1 MLGYDVN
8 YFEKLLMSLKGK
20 ALSECPYQLVIEA
33 YLYKSTYKG
42 SKNKSQPNR
51 DESFW
56 NSNFVFDIP
65 IPLYKTDDFILAL
78 ARYFSQEVASNFSFV
93 THVFSQSPE
102 TVLVAIRRSQIVT
115 NESHLKWEEVKAL
128 SSKTPDKLN
137 SLIATSEAFQAAYK
151 DREIRVKQLRE
162 PFKSLTLFELMSL
175 SAVYSFKHLAQPAV
189 SFDGGVISN
198 GSQLRALTKLTEW
211 KLGHSNTEEF
221 TLSESKI
228 ANSLK
233 KYQIPL
239 VFPSDEDGSTAEAYL
254 VLFEKLI
261 QAQVEF
267 DEFMSQ
273 SVHPFCFDDSIA
285 FSVEN
290 DRLILKT
297 TDKASET
304 ADNWV
309 RNGNRQKALR
319 GYWFNLAVDEFIASG
334 MASQQIGTAEN
345 HQNNQIAYVKAIAN
359 KLELQ
364 RIYGFTSYVTTS
376 SGLNVNLFQ
385 ALLSLELMTAF
396 YLKDY
401 IAAFYEEYAGVGE
414 WQGAVALVA
423 LKGAA
428 TGQNRFPI
436 TWSRWKEKAQN
447 IVGWTVSNDFPS
459 GNIKSAEAI
468 LDFWCLDLRK
478 YSQLIK
484 NSSYLN
490 LPQLTEK
497 PIFKMGQYCV
507 QLPWLMS
514 SQLGSV
520 SAVNNLRRF
529 ANQRS
534 SLKDETTRIE
544 NQLGDA
550 FHRRGFTVV
559 RNFED
564 PSPLGKEAGEV
575 DLICAID
582 GIVIVIEV
590 KSTFNRTTKSEI
602 FYHRDKTLRKAG
614 IQVRKKTR
622 AVQVN
627 LQEKESLFTCLKLT
641 TKAPRVIGL
650 IADTSIEFD
659 HESFSG
665 AMKVSIE
672 ELIIALADNAH
683 LLCDQEKEISRSL
696 ESNEEP
702 SLIADE
708 FTLYPSGFSGDE
720 FINVLE
726 QSRVWERYEQLKS
739 QGGDTFT
746 DLPSLYSQYN
756 TGKNKNKDPLFN
768 VR

>member
-1 MLGYDVN
+1 MLDCDVN
-8 YFEKLLMSLKGK
+8 YFEKLLLSLKGK
-20 ALSECPYQLVIEA
+20 TLSECPYQLVIEA
-33 YLYKSTYKG
+33 YLYRSPGKG
-42 SKNKSQPNR
+42 SKHKAHPNR

-56 NSNFVFDIP
+56 HSNFVFDIP
-65 IPLYKTDDFILAL
+65 TSLYKTDDFILAL

-115 NESHLKWEEVKAL
+115 NESHLKWDEIKAL

-137 SLIATSEAFQAAYK
+137 SLIATSEAFQAAYS
-151 DREIRVKQLRE
+151 DRKNRINHLRE

-175 SAVYSFKHLAQPAV
+175 SAVYSFKHLAEPAV
-189 SFDGGVISN
+189 SFDGGEIRTD
-198 GSQLRALTKLTEW
+198 SQLRALKKLTEW
-211 KLGHSNTEEF
+211 KLRHSATDEF
-221 TLSESKI
+221 SLSESKI
-228 ANSLK
+228 TKSLK
-233 KYQIPL
+233 KYHIPL
-239 VFPSDEDGSTAEAYL
+239 VFPSDQDSSIAEAL
-254 VLFEKLI
+254 LLLFEELI

-267 DEFMSQ
+267 DEFISQ
-273 SVHPFCFDDSIA
+273 SVHPFCFDDSIE
-285 FSVEN
+285 FSVKNE
-290 DRLILKT
+290 RLILKT
-297 TDKASET
+297 TDKASEI

-319 GYWFNLAVDEFIASG
+319 GYWFNLAMDEFIASG
-334 MASQQIGTAEN
+334 MATQQIGTAEN
-345 HQNNQIAYVKAIAN
+345 HDSNQIAYIKAIAI

-401 IAAFYEEYAGVGE
+401 IAAFYEEHAGVGG

-447 IVGWTVSNDFPS
+447 IVGWTVSNDFPT

-468 LDFWCLDLRK
+468 MDFWCLDLRK
-478 YSQLIK
+478 YSQVIK
-484 NSSYLN
+484 NSAYLN
-490 LPQLTEK
+490 LPLLTEK
-497 PIFKMGQYCV
+497 PIFKIGQYCV
-507 QLPWLMS
+507 ELPWLMS

-550 FHRRGFTVV
+550 FERRGFTVV

-564 PSPLGKEAGEV
+564 TSPLGKEAGEV

-582 GIVIVIEV
+582 NIVIVIEV
-590 KSTFNRTTKSEI
+590 KSTFNRTTKDEI
-602 FYHRDKTLRKAG
+602 YYHRDKTLRKAG
-614 IQVRKKTR
+614 IQVRKKTKAVR
-622 AVQVN
+622 AN
-627 LQEKESLFTCLKLT
+627 LQEADSLIRRINLT
-641 TKAPRVIGL
+641 TSPRVIGL

-659 HESFSG
+659 HEYFSG
-665 AMKVSIE
+665 AMKLSIE

-696 ESNEEP
+696 ESNEEL
-702 SLIADE
+702 SLIAEE
-708 FTLYPSGFSGDE
+708 FTLYPNGFNGGE
-720 FINVLE
+720 FIKVLE
-726 QSRVWERYEQLKS
+726 QSRVWERYEQ
-739 QGGDTFT
+739 
-746 DLPSLYSQYN
+746 QYRQQN
-756 TGKNKNKDPLFN
+756 TGQNKNKDALFN